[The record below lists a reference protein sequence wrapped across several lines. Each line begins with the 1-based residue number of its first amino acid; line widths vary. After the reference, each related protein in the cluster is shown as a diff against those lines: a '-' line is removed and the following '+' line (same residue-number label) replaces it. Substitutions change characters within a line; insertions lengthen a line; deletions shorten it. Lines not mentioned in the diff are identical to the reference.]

1 MNLSQP
7 HLVNNGVAFTVSVDY
22 VKHACVVS
30 KDALTTL
37 EPGEADVMQTFSTYE
52 ATISGIA
59 RRLIAAGVPGTP
71 LLLGVQNLK
80 LSRA

>member
-7 HLVNNGVAFTVSVDY
+7 HLVSNGVAFTVSVDY
-22 VKHACVVS
+22 VKHACIVS
-30 KDALTTL
+30 TDALTTM
-37 EPGEADVMQTFSTYE
+37 EPGVADVMATFSTHE

-71 LLLGVQNLK
+71 LVLGVQNFK